1 MYKQMT
7 TNLMV
12 ENVSEAIA
20 FYQDILLFSVVASV
34 PKEDGTLQFAILTKD
49 GFMLML
55 QERANFIEECPMLAT
70 DRVHP
75 SISLYIQVD
84 NLDALH
90 DELSARYPIAF
101 AMHTTFYGARE
112 FAVTDKDGY
121 IVVFAEHQ
129 DS

>member
-12 ENVSEAIA
+12 ENVSEAIT
-20 FYQDILLFSVVASV
+20 FYQNILEFSVVDSV
-34 PKEDGTLQFAILTKD
+34 PKEGGGLQFAILTKD

-55 QERANFIEECPMLAT
+55 QERKSFIAECPMLAT

-75 SISLYIQVD
+75 SVSLYIQVD

-90 DELSARYPIAF
+90 EELSARYPIAF

-112 FAVTDKDGY
+112 FAILDKDGY
-121 IVVFAEHQ
+121 VIVFAELQ
-129 DS
+129 DT